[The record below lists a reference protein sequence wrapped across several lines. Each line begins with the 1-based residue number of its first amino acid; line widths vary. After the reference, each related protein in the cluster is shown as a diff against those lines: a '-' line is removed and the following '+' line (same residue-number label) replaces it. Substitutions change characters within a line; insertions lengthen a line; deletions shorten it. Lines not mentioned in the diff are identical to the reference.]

1 MNENPPS
8 PTGPQRTL
16 PVELPA
22 NLEPAYCNLALI
34 AHSPAEIVIDFARML
49 PAMPKAR
56 ITSRVVLSPL
66 VAKAFLR
73 ALSDNIAKYESQ
85 YGEIRLPDGPSLAE
99 RLFGKPTVDPQPE
112 PPKEG

>member
-1 MNENPPS
+1 MSEKTPS
-8 PTGPQRTL
+8 PSGPPRPL

-22 NLEPAYCNLALI
+22 NLEPVYANLALI

-56 ITSRVVLSPL
+56 ITSRVILTPL
-66 VAKAFLR
+66 CAKAFLR
-73 ALSDNIAKYESQ
+73 ALTENLAKFEAQ
-85 YGEIRLPDGPSLAE
+85 YGEIRLPEGPSLAE
-99 RLFGKPTVDPQPE
+99 QLFGKPAVDPQPE